1 MKLLYVFSQNLLSS
15 EQCLFMVELRNAK
28 LLANT
33 LKMIKVKINKE
44 DHGSSISKFNNKI
57 SG

>member
-1 MKLLYVFSQNLLSS
+1 
-15 EQCLFMVELRNAK
+15 MVELRNAK

-44 DHGSSISKFNNKI
+44 DHGSSISKINNKI
-57 SG
+57 SR